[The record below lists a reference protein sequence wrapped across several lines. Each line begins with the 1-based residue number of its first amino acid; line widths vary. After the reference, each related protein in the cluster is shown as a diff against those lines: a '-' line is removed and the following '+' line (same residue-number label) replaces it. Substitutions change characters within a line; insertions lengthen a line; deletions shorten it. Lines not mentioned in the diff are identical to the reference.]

1 MNFSGSAMSGI
12 VAVILGLAFVGALAL
27 WLRERGTTRVLEE
40 KLRLQEDARE
50 TMAEYLRAQA
60 AQSAGAVAEELVKR
74 ADESFRNREQLA
86 QARLEAQ
93 LKPVAETLAKFE
105 QQVQAI
111 EKTRAEE
118 QGGLKRQIQELL
130 QASAATQEEARKL
143 SSALK
148 RAPGVQGRWG
158 EQMLRNVLE
167 LSGLRHG
174 VDFEEQ
180 FHVGGDEGASRPDV
194 VVRLPGS
201 AYLVID
207 SKVSL
212 NDYQASLEAQDEV
225 SREACLKAHADSL
238 RRHVAQLSS
247 KAYWAKFDKPPKS
260 RSPEVV
266 VMFVPLESAFA
277 CAMERSPE
285 IVADAWERRV
295 AIVTP
300 AALFPLLRAVAYG
313 WRAEDQAANAR
324 EIADAGRELH
334 KRVSVIAKYAADLG
348 NALNKAVGSYN
359 EFTSS
364 LERNV
369 LTQAK
374 RFEALAAQS
383 ERTIADVPML
393 DSHARPLVKLIESD
407 QEPGLTVVEGAPTSA
422 A

>member
-1 MNFSGSAMSGI
+1 MLAALAL
-12 VAVILGLAFVGALAL
+12 VLGLAFVGTLVL
-27 WLRERGTTRVLEE
+27 WLRERGAAQVLAE

-50 TMAEYLRAQA
+50 TMAEYLKAQA
-60 AQSAGAVAEELVKR
+60 RESAGVVADELVKR

-86 QARLEAQ
+86 QARIEAQ

-111 EKTRAEE
+111 EKNRAEE
-118 QGGLKRQIQELL
+118 SGGLKAQIEQLL
-130 QASAATQEEARKL
+130 VASTATQEEARKL
-143 SSALK
+143 SAALR

-167 LSGLRHG
+167 LSGLRPG

-180 FHVGGDEGASRPDV
+180 FHVAGEEGASRPDV

-201 AYLVID
+201 SFLVID

-212 NDYQASLEAQDEV
+212 NDYQSSIEAQDELT
-225 SREACLKAHADSL
+225 RETHLKAHTESL
-238 RRHVAQLSS
+238 RRHVNQLSS

-277 CAMERSPE
+277 CAVERNPE
-285 IVADAWERRV
+285 IIADAWERRV

-334 KRVSVIAKYAADLG
+334 KRVSVIAKYASELG
-348 NALNKAVGSYN
+348 AALNKAVGHYN
-359 EFTSS
+359 DFTAS

-374 RFEALAAQS
+374 RFESLAAQS
-383 ERTIADVPML
+383 ERTISEMPVL
-393 DSHARPLVKLIESD
+393 DAHARPLVKLTD
-407 QEPGLTVVEGAPTSA
+407 ALDEPA
-422 A
+422 